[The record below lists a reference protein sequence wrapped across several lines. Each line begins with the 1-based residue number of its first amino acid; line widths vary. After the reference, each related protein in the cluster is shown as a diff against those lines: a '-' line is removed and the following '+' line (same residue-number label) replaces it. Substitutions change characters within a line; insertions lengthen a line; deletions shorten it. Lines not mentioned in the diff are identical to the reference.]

1 MPRKSIM
8 LTGAPYHILA
18 YGSLLGTTVFNT
30 CVGTIIQFKTL
41 PILQF
46 SDLQTKTF
54 PWYFGLQTTLPVI
67 LAVTLPGRGPFG
79 ASGGLQRLFNASNRW
94 STLVP
99 LATVF
104 VTGLANWVVLL
115 PASKACIVERRKQE
129 EKDGKRSWDP
139 KPHSQEMTA
148 LNKKFG
154 MLHGISSLL
163 NVVNFVATVVYGVTL
178 ARRIR

>member
-1 MPRKSIM
+1 MRLTHKS
-8 LTGAPYHILA
+8 YK
-18 YGSLLGTTVFNT
+18 T

-54 PWYFGLQTTLPVI
+54 PWYFGIQTILPVA
-67 LAVTLPGRGPFG
+67 LAATLPGRGPWG
-79 ASGGLQRLFNASNRW
+79 PAGGFKGLLDASNRW
-94 STLVP
+94 STLLP

-115 PASKACIVERRKQE
+115 PASAACIAERRKQE

-139 KPHSQEMTA
+139 KPHSEEMTR
-148 LNKKFG
+148 LNKKFS

-163 NVVNFVATVVYGVTL
+163 NVVNFAGSLVYGVTL
-178 ARRIR
+178 AGRIH

>member
-1 MPRKSIM
+1 M
-8 LTGAPYHILA
+8 AA
-18 YGSLLGTTVFNT
+18 QT

-41 PILQF
+41 PVLQF

-54 PWYFGLQTTLPVI
+54 PWYFGLQTTLPVV
-67 LAVTLPGRGPFG
+67 LAATLPGRPFG
-79 ASGGLQRLFNASNRW
+79 PAGGVQGLFDPANRW
-94 STLVP
+94 GTLLP
-99 LATVF
+99 LATIF
-104 VTGLANWVVLL
+104 ITGLANWAVLL
-115 PASKACIVERRKQE
+115 PASKACIAERRKQE

-163 NVVNFVATVVYGVTL
+163 NVVNFAASVVYGFTL
-178 ARRIR
+178 ADRIH